1 MNQQNGQQNG
11 QSGVQTALFK
21 GKSPRN
27 ALIAAGLITALVIG
41 SLGFYY
47 QVKENAKADEE
58 AALKKKAKSAEV
70 VDKSNSTQDL
80 DKTIED
86 QLSAAHKLAASEA
99 RAAAAARA
107 SAQSPQS
114 SDSAQGSRAGA
125 PSLTADG
132 FLNDQHTQSIKAQ
145 SDEDAIY
152 ASPIFKAGL
161 KVKDS
166 VPQQLNQMPGIL
178 TPAQVA
184 AQQAAAQQ
192 AAAGSAGDR
201 VAAALSAAGVGQ
213 QAGSRPYSTQDHD
226 SAFMKNVSAQSENGQ
241 DFARTGFV
249 GQARGCVLSP
259 PHHIGVLAT
268 EKLNSDRPGAAAL
281 VVEKDVYDS
290 IRGDCLMIPKGSLI
304 TAPYSSDIQPGQ
316 ESILVA
322 ATELRLPNGKHV
334 PLYGAQGA
342 DGDGAAGFSGD
353 VNNHFLKIFGTSFLT
368 AILLGAFDK
377 GGTSSTTT
385 GPLGVTQVGT
395 TAGQVAAQ
403 TSQSVLE
410 RYKNIP
416 PTITDDPG
424 KRRFMLKVNRDIV
437 LEPYHDE

>member
-11 QSGVQTALFK
+11 QSGVQAALFK

-27 ALIAAGLITALVIG
+27 ALIAAGLITSLIIG
-41 SLGFYY
+41 ALGFYY
-47 QVKENAKADEE
+47 QVKENAKADDE
-58 AALKKKAKSAEV
+58 AALLKKAKTAEV
-70 VDKSNSTQDL
+70 VDRSNSTQDL

-86 QLSAAHKLAASEA
+86 QLSAAHKMAASEA
-99 RAAAAARA
+99 RAAAAAHA
-107 SAQSPQS
+107 SAQSPA
-114 SDSAQGSRAGA
+114 SAPGSGA
-125 PSLTADG
+125 DPSLTADG
-132 FLNDQHTQSIKAQ
+132 FLNDQGTQSMKAK

-161 KVKDS
+161 KVKD
-166 VPQQLNQMPGIL
+166 PGTQQPNQLAGIL

-192 AAAGSAGDR
+192 AAAGSVGDR
-201 VAAALSAAGVGQ
+201 VAAALSAAGVGGQ
-213 QAGSRPYSTQDHD
+213 QGGARPYSTQDHD
-226 SAFMKNVSAQSENGQ
+226 SAFMKNVSAQSENGR
-241 DFARTGFV
+241 DFPRGGFV

-268 EKLNSDRPGAAAL
+268 EKLNSDRPGTAAL
-281 VVEKDVYDS
+281 VVERDVYDS
-290 IRGDCLMIPKGSLI
+290 VRGDCLMIPKGSLI

-322 ATELRLPNGKHV
+322 ASELRLPNGKHV

-353 VNNHFLKIFGTSFLT
+353 VNNHFFKIFGTSFLV
-368 AILLGAFDK
+368 AILLRKYD
-377 GGTSSTTT
+377 GGDTSTTT
-385 GPLGVTQVGT
+385 GPLGVTQVGST
-395 TAGQVAAQ
+395 GGQVAAQ
-403 TSQSVLE
+403 TAQSILE

-437 LEPYHDE
+437 LEPYRDE